1 MSKRWGGVYRMKKY
15 ERCSKCDKLLPII
28 KTKRTY
34 DTLCKTCVKAKLF
47 EMHKNKM
54 PEWKPSIEVETEER
68 FEDDPRAIREQDYG
82 RVSRISTYVFSR
94 TILDDFG

>member
-47 EMHKNKM
+47 EIHKNKM
-54 PEWKPSIEVETEER
+54 PEWKPSVEIKTEER